1 MRNDL
6 EEIKAFVV
14 DYEKR
19 NKKKTFKTII
29 KEAISEYISWVL
41 GRKTKEQERKEAEK
55 LAYQRVKNILR
66 CIKEQEQKEKNN
78 L

>member
-1 MRNDL
+1 MNDDL
-6 EEIKAFVV
+6 EEIKAFIE

-19 NKKKTFKTII
+19 NKKKSFKTII

-41 GRKTKEQERKEAEK
+41 NRKTKEQERKEIQR
-55 LAYQRVKNILR
+55 LTYQRLKNILR
-66 CIKEQEQKEKNN
+66 YIEEQEQEEKNN